1 MIYLKRFHLKDF
13 VLFYLLV
20 LLFGC
25 SSLSQDSNKTSGEP
39 ISIQENFSIEEILS
53 AVSDLQNLKKKKD
66 KFSNVSKSKFDN
78 SDIPKNTLKLIEE
91 AEKSKN

>member
-1 MIYLKRFHLKDF
+1 MEDNY
-13 VLFYLLV
+13 
-20 LLFGC
+20 
-25 SSLSQDSNKTSGEP
+25 
-39 ISIQENFSIEEILS
+39 SIEEILS

-66 KFSNVSKSKFDN
+66 KFSNLSKSKFNN